1 MLLITHHDLVL
12 LDRVRSGLLVL
23 VPVPVRAQVQ
33 LELELELEL
42 ELAVEREQE
51 GNQRR
56 VEDCLPQEAP
66 APTVTASNDKR
77 VCSPTP
83 SLRT

>member
-1 MLLITHHDLVL
+1 MLLITLHDLVL

-23 VPVPVRAQVQ
+23 VLVLLQ
-33 LELELELEL
+33 LELELEL

-66 APTVTASNDKR
+66 VPTVMVSNDKH

>member
-23 VPVPVRAQVQ
+23 VPVLVRAQVQ
-33 LELELELEL
+33 LELELEL

>member
-1 MLLITHHDLVL
+1 MLLITLHDLVL

-23 VPVPVRAQVQ
+23 VRVRVQVQ
-33 LELELELEL
+33 VQLELELEL

-66 APTVTASNDKR
+66 VPTVMVSNDKH

>member
-1 MLLITHHDLVL
+1 MPLITLHDLVL
-12 LDRVRSGLLVL
+12 LDRVRSDLLVL
-23 VPVPVRAQVQ
+23 VLVQ
-33 LELELELEL
+33 LEL

-66 APTVTASNDKR
+66 VPTVMVSNDKH
-77 VCSPTP
+77 VCSPIP
-83 SLRT
+83 SLPT

>member
-1 MLLITHHDLVL
+1 MLLITLHDLVL

-23 VPVPVRAQVQ
+23 VLVLVQ

-66 APTVTASNDKR
+66 VPTVMVSNDKH

>member
-1 MLLITHHDLVL
+1 MLLITLHDLVL

-23 VPVPVRAQVQ
+23 VRVQVQ
-33 LELELELEL
+33 VQLELELEL

-66 APTVTASNDKR
+66 VPTVMVSNDKH